1 MAFNKIVRRD
11 SGFFEDISKESD
23 FFFVTLENVL
33 KPILHENRKVPSYHV
48 RKNFYAIKRN
58 SCSFEI
64 TSNIQ
69 RFSEFNNKFELTR
82 GYDDDTSD
90 DSDSNSFK
98 LPLEY
103 YLKPIP
109 FEQKIVPYYGKKTT
123 FIPISK
129 QNSCSFF
136 IDLWM

>member
-1 MAFNKIVRRD
+1 RD
-11 SGFFEDISKESD
+11 SGFFEDVNKETE
-23 FFFVTLENVL
+23 FIFVSLENIL
-33 KPILHENRKVPSYHV
+33 KPILHENRKLPSYHI
-48 RKNFYAIKRN
+48 RENFYSIKKN

-69 RFSEFNNKFELTR
+69 EFFEFNNKFEQTR
-82 GYDDDTSD
+82 SDDDEDTSD
-90 DSDSNSFK
+90 DSK

-109 FEQKIVPYYGKKTT
+109 IEQKIVPYYGKKTT
-123 FIPISK
+123 FITINK

-136 IDLWM
+136 VDL